1 MEPNTKNCPFCG
13 EEIKAVAIKCRYCGE
28 FLNEK
33 ESPEPSPEVIEK
45 VPEIPIP
52 APVADIPVNEAEKL
66 PEFIDTSEEVDKKME
81 IPIEKTNNILTS
93 TENSG
98 KENKFF
104 SILSTILCVLVA
116 IGAIFVVYWA
126 MNYNPQEDLTPVEL
140 AEQTYLKNAETG
152 DVPSQIELAMYYY
165 WCEEKDKAVHFLRK
179 AAANES
185 GWGTYAKFYLAYIL
199 IYANT
204 ATETE
209 KAEGVKILEE
219 LSQNGD
225 LAAKIQL
232 GMLYVSKNGTVEFNP
247 VKGFEYLLSASQH
260 RSFIWDFKFNYVVVS
275 PVCYSESQRQAM
287 QEIKNNIE
295 FFKEYCNFTQTDA
308 LLYVGLCYRDGIGTD
323 KDYEKGCDLINQAL
337 AEYNKK
343 AESDPVVQYKLGIYY
358 CYLSGDDKTKNRGV
372 EFLQKSAAAGFYA
385 AKNQLKAL
393 ENE

>member
-1 MEPNTKNCPFCG
+1 MDESTKQCPFCG
-13 EEIKAVAIKCRYCGE
+13 EEIKAAAIKCRYCGE
-28 FLNEK
+28 FLKDKEK
-33 ESPEPSPEVIEK
+33 
-45 VPEIPIP
+45 
-52 APVADIPVNEAEKL
+52 ADSAEKM
-66 PEFIDTSEEVDKKME
+66 SENSIQAPFVDVPTNEVENQTLSAEVLTEVDKKTE
-81 IPIEKTNNILTS
+81 IPIEKTNNISTS
-93 TENSG
+93 TEKSG
-98 KENKFF
+98 EENKFF
-104 SILSTILCVLVA
+104 SIFSTILCVLVA
-116 IGAIFVVYWA
+116 IAIFVVYWA

-152 DVPSQIELAMYYY
+152 NVPSQIELAMYYY
-165 WCEEKDKAVHFLRK
+165 LCEEKDKAVHFLRK
-179 AAANES
+179 AAENES
-185 GWGTYAKFYLAYIL
+185 GWGRNAKFYLAYIL
-199 IYANT
+199 INANT

-219 LSQNGD
+219 LSQNGN

-260 RSFIWDFKFNYVVVS
+260 RSFIWDLKLNYVVAS
-275 PVCYSESQRQAM
+275 PVCYSESQRQVM

-343 AESDPVVQYKLGIYY
+343 AESDPVVQYKLGTYY
-358 CYLSGDDKTKNRGV
+358 CYLSGNSSDRNKGI
-372 EFLQKSAAAGFYA
+372 EFLQKSANSGFYA

>member
-28 FLNEK
+28 FLKDKEK
-33 ESPEPSPEVIEK
+33 
-45 VPEIPIP
+45 
-52 APVADIPVNEAEKL
+52 ADSAEKM
-66 PEFIDTSEEVDKKME
+66 SENSIQTPFVDVPTNEVENQTLSAEVLTEVDKKTE

-93 TENSG
+93 TEKSG
-98 KENKFF
+98 EENKFF
-104 SILSTILCVLVA
+104 SIFSTILCVLVA

-165 WCEEKDKAVHFLRK
+165 LCEEKDKAVYFLRK
-179 AAANES
+179 AAENES
-185 GWGTYAKFYLAYIL
+185 GWGKNAKFYLAYIL
-199 IYANT
+199 INANT

-225 LAAKIQL
+225 LVAKIQL

-247 VKGFEYLLSASQH
+247 VKGFEYLLRASQH
-260 RSFIWDFKFNYVVVS
+260 RSFIWDLKLNYVVAS

-308 LLYVGLCYRDGIGTD
+308 LLYVGLCYRDGIGTA
-323 KDYEKGCDLINQAL
+323 KDYAKGCDLINQAL

-343 AESDPVVQYKLGIYY
+343 AESDPVVQYKLGTYY
-358 CYLSGDDKTKNRGV
+358 CYLSGNSSDRNKGI
-372 EFLQKSAAAGFYA
+372 EFLQKSANSGFYA

>member
-1 MEPNTKNCPFCG
+1 MEPNTKICPFCG

-28 FLNEK
+28 FLKDKEK
-33 ESPEPSPEVIEK
+33 ADSAEKMSENSVQTPSAD
-45 VPEIPIP
+45 VPT
-52 APVADIPVNEAEKL
+52 NEAEKQTVSADVL
-66 PEFIDTSEEVDKKME
+66 TEVDKKTE
-81 IPIEKTNNILTS
+81 IPIEKTNNISTS

-104 SILSTILCVLVA
+104 SIFSTILCVLVA

-126 MNYNPQEDLTPVEL
+126 MNYNSQEDLTPVEL
-140 AEQTYLKNAETG
+140 AERTYLENAEKG
-152 DVPSQIELAMYYY
+152 DAPSQIELAMYYY
-165 WCEEKDKAVHFLRK
+165 LCKEKDNAVHFLRK
-179 AAANES
+179 AAENES
-185 GWGTYAKFYLAYIL
+185 GRGKNAKFYLAYIL
-199 IYANT
+199 INANT

-219 LSQNGD
+219 LSQNGN

-232 GMLYVSKNGTVEFNP
+232 GMLYVSKNGTIEFNP

-260 RSFIWDFKFNYVVVS
+260 KSFIWDLNLDYVVVL
-275 PVCYSESQRQAM
+275 PMCYSESQRQAM
-287 QEIKNNIE
+287 QELKNNIE

-343 AESDPVVQYKLGIYY
+343 AESDPVVQYKLGTYY
-358 CYLSGDDKTKNRGV
+358 CYLSGNSSDRNKGM
-372 EFLQKSAAAGFYA
+372 EFLQKSANSGFYA
-385 AKNQLKAL
+385 AKNQLESLK
-393 ENE
+393 NE